1 MARGKSAL
9 TLAMPLKSLILY
21 HYFEKDASYRDNFLH
36 FLIFGINAVDDYVVI
51 ISGECLVDLPKL
63 GNVRYVIT
71 EPKRSD
77 FGGYAQVINAGLDL
91 AAYQA
96 VVFINS
102 SVRGPFVPPYQT
114 QSWLEIFLAPLAGD
128 VGMVG
133 VSICTLK
140 EDFHHS
146 IHYQARFG
154 GQPPYS
160 HVQTMAYALRPG
172 VLDQLI
178 SDGFY
183 QEDRDSSK
191 TLAIEN
197 YEIHLSQLVLAM
209 GWNLRGLLP
218 ELNRIDYRLPHVN
231 PNPSSTVGDPN
242 EVLGYFG
249 RSVHPYEVLFVK
261 TNRHLYTEGYLDRLA
276 YSMYQAL
283 PNTLPQALLAN
294 SSVQGYVEK
303 IRASAL
309 SKQSVA
315 DFSYLPGQVED
326 ATQLAKL
333 TEEFA
338 YSQVQLQNILN
349 STSWKITAPLRR

>member
-1 MARGKSAL
+1 MSS
-9 TLAMPLKSLILY
+9 KSLIIY

-36 FLIFGINAVDDYVVI
+36 FLIFGISAAHDYVVVV
-51 ISGECLVDLPKL
+51 SGECSVDLPQL
-63 GNVRYVIT
+63 SNVRYVIT
-71 EPKRSD
+71 EAKKSD
-77 FGGYAQVINAGLDL
+77 FGGYAKVISAGLDV
-91 AAYQA
+91 AAYKA

-102 SVRGPFVPPYQT
+102 SVRGPFVPPYQA
-114 QSWLEIFLAPLAGD
+114 QSWLEIFLAPLVGD

-140 EDFHHS
+140 EDFRHS
-146 IHYQARFG
+146 IHYQERFG

-160 HVQTMAYALRPG
+160 HVQTMAYALRPK

-178 SDGFY
+178 TDGFY

-261 TNRHLYTEGYLDRLA
+261 TNRYLYTDGYLDRLA

-283 PNTLPQALLAN
+283 PNALPQALLSN
-294 SSVQGYVEK
+294 SSVQAYVEK

-309 SKQSVA
+309 SKQAVA

-326 ATQLAKL
+326 AAQLAKL
-333 TEEFA
+333 TEEFT
-338 YSQVQLQNILN
+338 YSQAQLQNVLQ
-349 STSWKITAPLRR
+349 STSWKITAPLRRLIALLRK

>member
-1 MARGKSAL
+1 
-9 TLAMPLKSLILY
+9 MPAKNLVIY

-36 FLIFGINAVDDYVVI
+36 FLTFGIDPSHDYLVVV
-51 ISGECLVDLPKL
+51 SGTCSVDLPQL
-63 GNVRYVIT
+63 SNVRYVMT
-71 EPKRSD
+71 EAKRSD
-77 FGGYAQVINAGLDL
+77 FGGYAQVINDGLDT
-91 AAYQA
+91 AAYEA

-114 QSWLEIFLAPLAGD
+114 QSWLALFLAPLVGD

-133 VSICTLK
+133 VSICTLR
-140 EDFHHS
+140 EDFRHS
-146 IHYQARFG
+146 TQYQARFG

-160 HVQTMAYALRPG
+160 HVQTMAYALRTK

-183 QEDRDSSK
+183 QEDRDASK

-249 RSVHPYEVLFVK
+249 RSAHPYEVLFVK
-261 TNRHLYTEGYLDRLA
+261 TNRHLFTEGYLDRLA

-283 PNTLPQALLAN
+283 PYVLPQVLLSN
-294 SSVQGYVEK
+294 SSIQGYVEK
-303 IRASAL
+303 IGASAL
-309 SKQSVA
+309 SKKSVE
-315 DFSYLPGQVED
+315 DFSYLPGQIED
-326 ATQLAKL
+326 AAKLTKL

-338 YSQVQLQNILN
+338 YTQAQLQNVLN
-349 STSWKITAPLRR
+349 STSWKITAPLRRLIALLRK